1 MATKKDLVIV
11 ILATFCL
18 ALTLFTVLPTHSS
31 AGAASEYDPWADI
44 NDDGKID
51 LKDIGYAARLFG
63 AYGDPTKSV
72 TTNRNWTE
80 GSFNFSLPANG
91 VTGNFTITAA
101 GFKTITISLDAWS
114 FGWANDSEIQVFI
127 GYLSGN
133 DFVDERVESAFARQ
147 PVLVPLIVPEPQP
160 WYYSVSKPIFKQSY
174 EVASPQMMLCIR
186 NNSTAGYSASGRLYY
201 YLSS

>member
-1 MATKKDLVIV
+1 MAAKKDLVIV
-11 ILATFCL
+11 ILAIFCL

-91 VTGNFTITAA
+91 VTGNFTITTA
-101 GFKTITISLDAWS
+101 GFKTITISLDACS
-114 FGWANDSEIQVFI
+114 LGSCEIQVFI

-133 DFVDERVESAFARQ
+133 DFVDKRVESAFAR
-147 PVLVPLIVPEPQP
+147 LGIHLLIVPEPQP
-160 WYYSVSKPIFKQSY
+160 WYYSVSKPIFTQSY
-174 EVASPQMMLCIR
+174 GVTSPQMMFCIW
-186 NNSTAGYSASGRLYY
+186 NNSTAGYSADGRLYY

>member
-63 AYGDPTKSV
+63 TYGDPTKSV
-72 TTNRNWTE
+72 TVNDNWTE
-80 GSFNFSLPANG
+80 GNSTFSLS
-91 VTGNFTITAA
+91 FTDSQTYTIPVG
-101 GFKTITISLDAWS
+101 GFKTATFTIFAETRTGFDLSLDVGWLTTGSLVDHTSILLHYYETIISLPGGEIFYRYRYRSTFDVTSSAMAITI
-114 FGWANDSEIQVFI
+114 Q
-127 GYLSGN
+127 GN
-133 DFVDERVESAFARQ
+133 GT
-147 PVLVPLIVPEPQP
+147 LIYPTTNGTFF
-160 WYYSVSKPIFKQSY
+160 YH
-174 EVASPQMMLCIR
+174 L
-186 NNSTAGYSASGRLYY
+186 NT
-201 YLSS
+201 